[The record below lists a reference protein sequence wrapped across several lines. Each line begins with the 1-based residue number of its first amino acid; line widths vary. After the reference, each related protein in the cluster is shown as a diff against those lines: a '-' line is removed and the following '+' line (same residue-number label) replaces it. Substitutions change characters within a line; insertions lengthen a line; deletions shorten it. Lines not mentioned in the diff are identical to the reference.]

1 MVEVKT
7 PGTPLDDARE
17 QGESYAFV
25 LRTPVLLVTDG
36 LRLHIWQVQQTGES
50 LLILD
55 ITEAEF
61 NPQFRESYREAAAP
75 LPKALEAF
83 NQAVA
88 DLAEVQRKVDAP
100 LKAVEP
106 TPLAEG
112 LAQLIIDAIETIN
125 AILDENNQLAAN
137 FAKARKE
144 ASNRVR

>member
-1 MVEVKT
+1 M
-7 PGTPLDDARE
+7 
-17 QGESYAFV
+17 
-25 LRTPVLLVTDG
+25 
-36 LRLHIWQVQQTGES
+36 
-50 LLILD
+50 
-55 ITEAEF
+55 
-61 NPQFRESYREAAAP
+61 
-75 LPKALEAF
+75 PKALEAF